1 MTRYHEERLPDPLP
15 PSPMDLASEWF
26 QRAVSEAVQPN
37 PDAMVL
43 ATVDEQG
50 VPSARVVLCKKLVAD
65 PGYLVFFTNY
75 RSRKAREMA
84 LRPRVAAVFH
94 WDTLRRQMRI
104 EGRVERSPDDE
115 SDAYFA
121 SRAWQSRI
129 AAWASRQSQP
139 VDSRE
144 TLLGAV
150 SESARVFGRSFAPG
164 RFAEDEKERAARTS
178 AVGRSAIERPGF
190 WGGYRL
196 WIEALELWTEGEGRV
211 HDRALYRRGIVRTDS
226 GWETGDWDSTRLQP

>member
-1 MTRYHEERLPDPLP
+1 MTRYHEEMLPDPLP
-15 PSPMDLASEWF
+15 PSPMGLATEWF
-26 QRAVSEAVQPN
+26 GRAVSQAVQPN

-43 ATVDEQG
+43 ATANEEG
-50 VPSARVVLCKKLVAD
+50 SPSARVVLCKEFVAD

-75 RSRKAREMA
+75 ASRKGREME

-104 EGRVERSPDDE
+104 EGCVERSPGDE

-121 SRAWQSRI
+121 SRSWQSRI

-139 VDSRE
+139 VDSRRG
-144 TLLGAV
+144 LLEIV
-150 SESARVFGRSFAPG
+150 SESARAFGRTFASG
-164 RFAEDEKERAARTS
+164 RFVEDDQAPVDRMSSSGNTAI
-178 AVGRSAIERPGF
+178 GRPEF

-196 WIEALELWTEGEGRV
+196 WIDALELWTEGEGRV
-211 HDRALYRRGIVRTDS
+211 HDRALWKRRVVKSDG
-226 GWETGDWDSTRLQP
+226 GWKTGEWSTTRLQP